1 MMREF
6 LLSGFTLIFSDVD
19 DFEAFVFAGKQADD
33 SSDSA
38 DATDTSETELIL
50 PFCLFE
56 GVNQPNL
63 LLGDLPP
70 F

>member
-6 LLSGFTLIFSDVD
+6 LLSGFTLICSDVD

-38 DATDTSETELIL
+38 DAPDASETELI
-50 PFCLFE
+50 
-56 GVNQPNL
+56 
-63 LLGDLPP
+63 
-70 F
+70 